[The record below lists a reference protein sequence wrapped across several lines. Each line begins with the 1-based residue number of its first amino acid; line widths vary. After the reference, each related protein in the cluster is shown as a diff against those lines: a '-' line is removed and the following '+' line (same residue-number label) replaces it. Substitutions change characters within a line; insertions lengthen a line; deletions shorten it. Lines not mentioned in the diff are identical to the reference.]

1 MMGYSTQV
9 AVRFETGQTTVIL
22 VEALQSLGD
31 PAVYLIQS
39 YDDNMFALKIKL
51 SSCSYVPHL
60 DWTAAL
66 LSGWA
71 FNTRLSIASSQSTVL
86 LQVLKH
92 HCSLANLCLRFIFT
106 FVNVILSLLQ
116 IHHSCSLVP

>member
-51 SSCSYVPHL
+51 SSCSYILRRL
-60 DWTAAL
+60 DCCTSLWLGLQHPSLHRFQSVHSAAA
-66 LSGWA
+66 GA
-71 FNTRLSIASSQSTVL
+71 KTP
-86 LQVLKH
+86 LQ
-92 HCSLANLCLRFIFT
+92 FG
-106 FVNVILSLLQ
+106 
-116 IHHSCSLVP
+116 

>member
-9 AVRFETGQTTVIL
+9 AVRFETGHTTVIL

-51 SSCSYVPHL
+51 SSCSYIL
-60 DWTAAL
+60 
-66 LSGWA
+66 
-71 FNTRLSIASSQSTVL
+71 RL
-86 LQVLKH
+86 H
-92 HCSLANLCLRFIFT
+92 
-106 FVNVILSLLQ
+106 
-116 IHHSCSLVP
+116 

>member
-51 SSCSYVPHL
+51 SSCSY

-92 HCSLANLCLRFIFT
+92 HCSLADLCLRFIFT

>member
-9 AVRFETGQTTVIL
+9 VVRFETGQTTVIL

-51 SSCSYVPHL
+51 SSCS
-60 DWTAAL
+60 
-66 LSGWA
+66 
-71 FNTRLSIASSQSTVL
+71 
-86 LQVLKH
+86 
-92 HCSLANLCLRFIFT
+92 
-106 FVNVILSLLQ
+106 
-116 IHHSCSLVP
+116 